1 MRIFLGPLFSRY
13 QALVA
18 FALLCVTA
26 LAFAQSDVLPIP
38 ALTARVMDQA
48 GTLNATDKAALE
60 EKLATFEREHGTQM
74 VVLMVPTTKPED
86 IAAYAQRVGE
96 AWKIGR
102 RNVGDGLLIVV
113 AKTDRTVRIEVAKTL
128 EGAVPD
134 ASAKRIIRENIGPN
148 FAKGDFA
155 AGLTSA
161 VDTLSVLVE
170 KEKLP
175 GVNPSNQGDA
185 SANGNILQGGLTDF
199 LFPALFA
206 GVMASFFLSRI
217 LGRFLGT
224 LGAGG
229 VAGFVAMSLS
239 GSLMIAIGAGIAA
252 LFLAG
257 ILGVFGAA
265 SRLAGSSGGTVL
277 GRRGGFGGPIIF
289 GGGGFGGGGGGFGGG
304 GGGGGFS
311 SGGGGDFGGG
321 GASGNW

>member
-1 MRIFLGPLFSRY
+1 MC
-13 QALVA
+13 VA
-18 FALLCVTA
+18 VMSH
-26 LAFAQSDVLPIP
+26 AQSDVLPIP

-48 GTLNATDKAALE
+48 GALNAADKVALE
-60 EKLATFEREHGTQM
+60 EKLATFEREHGSQI
-74 VVLMVPTTKPED
+74 VVLAVPTTQPED

-113 AKTDRTVRIEVAKTL
+113 AKNDRKVRIEVAKAL

-134 ASAKRIIRENIGPN
+134 ATAKRIIRENIGPN

-161 VDTLSVLVE
+161 VDTLSALVE

-175 GVNPSNQGDA
+175 GVATDSRAGNNTNGD
-185 SANGNILQGGLTDF
+185 ILSGGLLDSV
-199 LFPALFA
+199 FPAIFF
-206 GVMASFFLSRI
+206 GVIASFILSGI

-224 LGAGG
+224 IGGAG
-229 VAGFVAMSLS
+229 VAGFAGMTMT
-239 GSLMIAIGAGIAA
+239 GSLGLAIGAGVAA
-252 LFLAG
+252 LFIAT
-257 ILGVFGAA
+257 ILGIFSAA
-265 SRLAGSSGGTVL
+265 SRLARGGGGTVL
-277 GRRGGFGGPIIF
+277 GRRGGGFGGPIIF

-304 GGGGGFS
+304 GGDGGGFS

-321 GASGNW
+321 GASGGW

>member
-1 MRIFLGPLFSRY
+1 MYPFKT
-13 QALVA
+13 ALYKAFAA
-18 FALLCVTA
+18 FALLLFATCA
-26 LAFAQSDVLPIP
+26 GAQSDVLPVP
-38 ALTARVMDQA
+38 ALTARVVDQA
-48 GTLNATDKAALE
+48 GTFNATDKIALE
-60 EKLATFEREHGTQM
+60 EKLATFEREHGSQI
-74 VVLMVPTTKPED
+74 VVLAVLTTQPED
-86 IAAYAQRVGE
+86 IAAYAQRVGD

-102 RNVGDGLLIVV
+102 KAVGDGLLIVV
-113 AKTDRTVRIEVAKTL
+113 AKNDRKVRIEVAKAL

-134 ASAKRIIRENIGPN
+134 ATAKRIIRENIGPN

-155 AGLTSA
+155 GGITSA
-161 VDTLSVLVE
+161 VDTLSALVE

-175 GVNPSNQGDA
+175 GVAAGNAGNA
-185 SANGNILQGGLTDF
+185 SANGNILSGGLTDY
-199 LFPALFA
+199 LLPALFA

-224 LGAGG
+224 VGAGG

-239 GSLMIAIGAGIAA
+239 GSLLIAVGAGIAA
-252 LFLAG
+252 LIVAA

-265 SRLAGSSGGTVL
+265 SSLARGGAGTVL
-277 GRRGGFGGPIIF
+277 GRRGGGPIIF